1 MAAGRAATQR
11 SDICWSYFMPS
22 CTQLQQRAL
31 WGVLDSEGI
40 LDGDAEKGA
49 GAGRPLD
56 RRGGLQ
62 RRRCVCQDHLL
73 KACAAALDSA
83 ASQQDDSG
91 DAESI
96 CAEYSAIASTSGSAK
111 LGAPVFQHEGVGCRS
126 TSGCCDQPAC
136 RTNCRGLA
144 NLLQGE
150 LHECDAAPNA
160 IWVPLQQNRPTSA
173 ADQTSHSYGADAAAP
188 TEPITILSFH
198 STDCHQSCQGI
209 SPGLVVL
216 AGTKQRPGGAAA
228 AAAVLLRV
236 AAHRP
241 CARGRGAVG
250 EGARR
255 PRPIP
260 LQLFRLCAGESDC
273 GVLVGSQ
280 VGAR

>member
-1 MAAGRAATQR
+1 
-11 SDICWSYFMPS
+11 MPS
-22 CTQLQQRAL
+22 CMQLQQHAL

-73 KACAAALDSA
+73 KACAATLDSA
-83 ASQQDDSG
+83 TSQQDNSV

-126 TSGCCDQPAC
+126 TSGCCDQPTC
-136 RTNCRGLA
+136 RTNGRGLA

-150 LHECDAAPNA
+150 LHECDTVLNAAA
-160 IWVPLQQNRPTSA
+160 ANRPTTA
-173 ADQTSHSYGADAAAP
+173 ADQTSHSCAP
-188 TEPITILSFH
+188 MQPHQQSLSPFLSFH

-216 AGTKQRPGGAAA
+216 ASAEQRPGGAAA
-228 AAAVLLRV
+228 AAAVPLRV

-241 CARGRGAVG
+241 CARGRGA
-250 EGARR
+250 EGAHR

-260 LQLFRLCAGESDC
+260 LQLFRFCAGESDC
-273 GVLVGSQ
+273 GGLVGSQ
-280 VGAR
+280 VGAW